1 MPPVELSMDDFCR
14 LAKRVCDAMPEPF
27 LAWMKNVVVDV
38 RNRPSRR
45 QLRSV
50 GLDPD
55 EDDLLGL
62 FEGRPVTEAPS
73 ILDDSLGAFTLN
85 RVWLFREPILA
96 VSRSTDEAAYEIRR
110 TIIHELAHHFG
121 WSEADLDE
129 FESQPSPFDRDEN
142 DGGDLTGFTG

>member
-1 MPPVELSMDDFCR
+1 M
-14 LAKRVCDAMPEPF
+14 AKRVCDEMPQPF

-45 QLRSV
+45 MLRNV

-62 FEGRPVTEAPS
+62 FEGVPVTEAPS
-73 ILDDSLGAFTLN
+73 ILDETAGGFTLN

-96 VSRSTDEAAYEIRR
+96 VSRSKEEAAYEIRR

-121 WSEADLDE
+121 WSEEDLDE
-129 FESQPSPFDRDEN
+129 FESQPNPFDEPE
-142 DGGDLTGFTG
+142 